1 MNLVEIR
8 SHDAPKPMET
18 NLKVPPESGEA
29 TVCLAEESKAVNHH
43 NLAEE
48 AKGFALTIK
57 ESFVESI
64 LEICEQVR
72 PKSFLQAP
80 ADERPFVC
88 QGDPD

>member
-1 MNLVEIR
+1 
-8 SHDAPKPMET
+8 MET
-18 NLKVPPESGEA
+18 NLKVPPES
-29 TVCLAEESKAVNHH
+29 AEESAVCLTEETKAVNHH

-72 PKSFLQAP
+72 PKSVLQAP